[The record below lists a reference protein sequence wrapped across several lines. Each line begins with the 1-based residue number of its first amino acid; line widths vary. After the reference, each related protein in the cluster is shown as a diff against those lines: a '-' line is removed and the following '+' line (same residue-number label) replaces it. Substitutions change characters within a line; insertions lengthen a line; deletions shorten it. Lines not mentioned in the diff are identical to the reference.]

1 MKNFII
7 TLILGFS
14 AILSAQNSVTGK
26 ILDVKNKP
34 IIGVSVYAPE
44 LHKGTSTDENGK
56 YTLSN
61 ISTGTAK
68 LTFACTGFAT
78 QNKTINVLKKEN
90 ILDIILEETVLHMD
104 EVIVSTAFNKIQS
117 QNVMKVEH
125 STIKELQQKGTSTL
139 IEGLA
144 TIPGVSQVSTG
155 TSIGK
160 PVIRGLSGN
169 RVLVYSQGV
178 RMENQQFGDEHGLG
192 LNDAG
197 IESVEVIKGPA
208 SLLYG
213 SDALGG
219 VLYLN
224 PEKFANAGTFQTN
237 FSQKFFSNTLGSN
250 STLGLKT
257 STENWKFL
265 ARGTYNTHSDYK
277 IAKGDRVTN
286 TRYNETDFKTGIGY
300 SNSKFSSVFRYN
312 FNKFEI
318 YLCTVNA

>member
-1 MKNFII
+1 MKKFII
-7 TLILGFS
+7 ALFIGFS
-14 AILSAQNSVTGK
+14 AILQAQNTLSGIVTDAK
-26 ILDVKNKP
+26 KQPL
-34 IIGVSVYAPE
+34 IGVSIYAPE

-56 YTLSN
+56 YLLSN
-61 ISTGTAK
+61 LPNGKIK
-68 LTFACTGFAT
+68 VTFVYVGFTT
-78 QNKTINVLKKEN
+78 QNKTLTLEKKET
-90 ILDIILEETVLHMD
+90 ILDIALDQTEFQID

-125 STIKELQQKGTSTL
+125 SSIKELQQNGTSTL

-178 RMENQQFGDEHGLG
+178 RIENQQFGDEHGLG

-224 PEKFANAGTFQTN
+224 PEKFANSGTFKTN

-265 ARGTYNTHSDYK
+265 ARGSYNTHSDYK
-277 IAKGDRVTN
+277 IADGNRVTN
-286 TRYNETDFKTGIGY
+286 T
-300 SNSKFSSVFRYN
+300 
-312 FNKFEI
+312 
-318 YLCTVNA
+318 

>member
-1 MKNFII
+1 MKKTITTLFIGI
-7 TLILGFS
+7 S
-14 AILSAQNSVTGK
+14 AILHAQETVEKKQDT
-26 ILDVKNKP
+26 IHKNKP
-34 IIGVSVYAPE
+34 F
-44 LHKGTSTDENGK
+44 
-56 YTLSN
+56 TL
-61 ISTGTAK
+61 
-68 LTFACTGFAT
+68 
-78 QNKTINVLKKEN
+78 
-90 ILDIILEETVLHMD
+90 D

-125 STIKELQQKGTSTL
+125 STIKKLQQKGTATL

-178 RMENQQFGDEHGLG
+178 RIENQQFGDEHGLG

-219 VLYLN
+219 VLYFN
-224 PEKFANAGTFQTN
+224 PEKFADSGTFKAN

-250 STLGLKT
+250 SSLGLKT

-277 IAKGDRVTN
+277 IANGDRVTN
-286 TRYNETDFKTGIGY
+286 TRYQETDFQ
-300 SNSKFSSVFRYN
+300 NWN
-312 FNKFEI
+312 WLQQFEI
-318 YLCTVNA
+318 FECFSLQL